1 MVSIKLLEIIPNV
14 EIPIITE
21 TLSRIGI
28 ANKKDQI
35 LYPSCYLYKDI
46 DNKYYICHFK
56 ELYLIRMDRAGY
68 SNISDDDILR
78 KNSIALLLEKWNLI
92 KNITAIDNK
101 DTVFVFALPYKEK
114 SKWTITHKIDPPI

>member
-1 MVSIKLLEIIPNV
+1 MFSVNLLEIIPNV

-28 ANKKDQI
+28 ANKKELI
-35 LYPSCYLYKDI
+35 IYPSCYLYKDI

-56 ELYLIRMDRAGY
+56 ELFLLRMDRTGY

-78 KNSIALLLEKWNLI
+78 RNSIALLLEKWGLIQTINLTD
-92 KNITAIDNK
+92 KETM
-101 DTVFVFALPYKEK
+101 FVFALPYKEK
-114 SKWTITHKIDPPI
+114 SKWTISHKIEQSI